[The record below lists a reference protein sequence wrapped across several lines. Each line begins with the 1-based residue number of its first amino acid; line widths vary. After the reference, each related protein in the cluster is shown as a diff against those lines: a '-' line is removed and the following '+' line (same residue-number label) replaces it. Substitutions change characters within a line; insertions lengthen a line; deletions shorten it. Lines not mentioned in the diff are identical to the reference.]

1 MQVSIPA
8 ATLPHMSQDIHD
20 PAFVAALFDRC
31 STRYRWWSA
40 IASFGFVDR
49 WRRDCVGRLIG
60 QRNIGRIVNGE
71 VGGKPFPAPQIVD
84 LMSGSGEVW
93 PHLLDAMPKARIN
106 AIDIAP
112 AMHARAQQRLH
123 GAPGGRISHT
133 RADALDTEL
142 QPEYAD
148 LVVSTFGL
156 KTLNHDQQRRLAA
169 QIAHVLRPGGAYALI
184 EVSEPRGRLMGP
196 AYRAYLNRILP
207 LIERLFLKGGRD
219 FSMIGTYTHSFGD
232 CTDMAQALREAGLT
246 VSMERHFAGC
256 ATSVAGIKPVAKP
269 AAQA

>member
-1 MQVSIPA
+1 
-8 ATLPHMSQDIHD
+8 MSQDIHD

-60 QRNIGRIVNGE
+60 QRNIGRIVKGE

-84 LMSGSGEVW
+84 LMAGSGEGW
-93 PHLLDAMPKARIN
+93 PYLLDAMPKARIN
-106 AIDIAP
+106 AIDISQ

-123 GAPGGRISHT
+123 GTARGRISHT
-133 RADALDTEL
+133 LADALDTKL

-148 LVVSTFGL
+148 LVISNFGL
-156 KTLNHDQQRRLAA
+156 KTLNPDQQRMLAA

-184 EVSEPRGRLMGP
+184 EVSDPDGWLMRPIYRL
-196 AYRAYLNRILP
+196 YLDRILP
-207 LIERLFLKGGRD
+207 LIERLFLKGASD
-219 FSMIGTYTHSFGD
+219 FSMIGAYTHAFGD
-232 CTDMAQALREAGLT
+232 CSVMAQALREAGLT
-246 VSMERHFAGC
+246 VSMERHISGC
-256 ATSVAGIKPVAKP
+256 ATSVAGIKPVAKS
-269 AAQA
+269 AAHA